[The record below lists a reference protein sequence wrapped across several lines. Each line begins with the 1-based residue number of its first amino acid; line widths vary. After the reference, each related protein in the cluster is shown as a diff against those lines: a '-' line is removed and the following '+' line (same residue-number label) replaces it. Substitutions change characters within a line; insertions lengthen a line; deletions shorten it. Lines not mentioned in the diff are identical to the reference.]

1 MRENVSGSVAG
12 EGMASSTA
20 FGGPLPVKRGG
31 SWSASPTG
39 ALRFN
44 TCRFA
49 DYEEK
54 VIDLIARVI
63 LVSVETV
70 AITQARHNARR

>member
-1 MRENVSGSVAG
+1 
-12 EGMASSTA
+12 
-20 FGGPLPVKRGG
+20 
-31 SWSASPTG
+31 
-39 ALRFN
+39 LRFN